1 MRESSFKWG
10 SEPVEVLLKDN
21 SGGDAVGGKAALW
34 RTESALKVLFS
45 VFDNDIISY
54 GTEYNEPLWK
64 GDTAELFITLG
75 RRNRYLELEV
85 NPDGVGYAAA
95 VENREGEFEL
105 EFLREAPFG
114 WTAKRTETGYE
125 SEWTIPLEKLEA
137 LGFDSKNGYF
147 NLYIQDY
154 SAGELRLYA
163 LSPTKCG
170 SFHRPEAF
178 LKLEI
183 GSEEK

>member
-1 MRESSFKWG
+1 M
-10 SEPVEVLLKDN
+10 LLKDN